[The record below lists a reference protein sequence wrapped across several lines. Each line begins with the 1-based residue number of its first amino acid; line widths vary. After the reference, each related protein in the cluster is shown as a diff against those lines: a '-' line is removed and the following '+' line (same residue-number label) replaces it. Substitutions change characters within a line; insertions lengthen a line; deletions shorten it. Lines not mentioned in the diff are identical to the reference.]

1 MRRRSRHLPQPRLHH
16 EKGAGHVVAQ
26 AHDSDSRGG
35 DSKAATIGA
44 DPAGGWPGCVPPS
57 AGVGCHPYVCT
68 VARWRVPHVGA
79 AAGGNCEERGGEE
92 AGARDLRAQEQ
103 SNIRGEGKRDANTAG
118 TLTQTVAVA
127 WSANRMAC
135 GGPLFCGGPR
145 RGPPLGLSG
154 LSVDMPFD
162 ERPTPGRIRKRWM
175 EEGRER
181 GGVIHSLCW
190 CSYILKFAFISC

>member
-103 SNIRGEGKRDANTAG
+103 SNIRGEGKRDANTHPYTDSG
-118 TLTQTVAVA
+118 CCLVCQSHGLWWPSVLWRSQT
-127 WSANRMAC
+127 WSAIGVVGFECRHA
-135 GGPLFCGGPR
+135 
-145 RGPPLGLSG
+145 
-154 LSVDMPFD
+154 
-162 ERPTPGRIRKRWM
+162 IR
-175 EEGRER
+175 
-181 GGVIHSLCW
+181 
-190 CSYILKFAFISC
+190 